1 MDNQTAQESLLQAG
15 LSSKPPGIDRRGGKQ
30 PKHLS
35 SGDSCPQWFSPRRLW
50 ADISRSGRLPLSP
63 WSDLNEK
70 APSPP
75 SGLAVLHLITLA
87 GILYPEHR
95 AESLAVCSGDTL
107 HTATSKEPV
116 SFSFQTLNPSL
127 PLTLLPGAIS
137 SLGRIE
143 ILTPYHHQH
152 RPPSKCL
159 ARLKSWRG

>member
-1 MDNQTAQESLLQAG
+1 MSVDNQTAQESLLQAG
-15 LSSKPPGIDRRGGKQ
+15 LSSNPLGIDRRGRKQ
-30 PKHLS
+30 PKRLS

-50 ADISRSGRLPLSP
+50 VDISRSGHLPLSL
-63 WSDLNEK
+63 WLDLNEK

-87 GILYPEHR
+87 GILHPKR
-95 AESLAVCSGDTL
+95 RAVCSGDIL
-107 HTATSKEPV
+107 HAATSKEPV

-137 SLGRIE
+137 SLGRVE